1 MRENG
6 GSLTYYEFQL
16 PFKDD
21 AGELVNKSPGISQ
34 YFDGF
39 SMDVSLSCCVLQII
53 CSCVDRVKDV
63 LVVLY
68 NVILILLLILIRYVH
83 ITAVYLQL
91 IFNCQWNSHLS
102 SSQYLPKLGS
112 QRYERSVCFKQLRV
126 KKRLQMS
133 NECSQLWLR
142 NCFNLSCFAVITM
155 ITSLY
160 FRVSVKGSKPLQL
173 QKHSSFKC
181 KLTKSAMQST
191 DSQLREDKPRH

>member
-16 PFKDD
+16 SFKDD
-21 AGELVNKSPGISQ
+21 AGELVNKSPGITQ
-34 YFDGF
+34 YFDEF

-91 IFNCQWNSHLS
+91 IFNCQ
-102 SSQYLPKLGS
+102 
-112 QRYERSVCFKQLRV
+112 
-126 KKRLQMS
+126 
-133 NECSQLWLR
+133 
-142 NCFNLSCFAVITM
+142 
-155 ITSLY
+155 
-160 FRVSVKGSKPLQL
+160 
-173 QKHSSFKC
+173 
-181 KLTKSAMQST
+181 
-191 DSQLREDKPRH
+191 